1 MKQYVEAQRT
11 RHSEKPNIVRQKIV
25 ELFGDRPRLEMFA
38 RQKFDGWDVFG
49 NEVDGSIK
57 I

>member
-1 MKQYVEAQRT
+1 MKKYQ
-11 RHSEKPNIVRQKIV
+11 IIV